1 MVLSQNKIEARKRL
15 KYTVSLFAGSIDI
28 TRVLGAGVV
37 QPKEKK
43 ITCGKGA

>member
-28 TRVLGAGVV
+28 TRVFGLVKSRV
-37 QPKEKK
+37 RE
-43 ITCGKGA
+43 C